1 MEIPLE
7 WEAAFSYNGTES
19 PFMPIKVDAE
29 GTQFLRRL
37 GLMDTAFLVIGAV
50 VGSGIFMT
58 PGLIASDL
66 PSPGL
71 LMAVWLAGG
80 LITLCGALSFA
91 ELGAMYPQAGG
102 QYVYI
107 REAYGRGA
115 AFLFGWAFFGFIMC
129 GGVAA
134 LAVAFAEFAGSF
146 VPALSTGNV
155 LFRAGIFG
163 FRYSLSAG
171 QVVAAGAILLLTFVN
186 SFGIRS
192 GATVQN
198 ILTVFRLG
206 AVAALVGLG
215 IVFGAKA
222 GGANFHPLFPPGPG
236 FPAVLRPL
244 GLALVAVFWTYD
256 GWYSVNCTA
265 EEIRDPGR
273 TIPRGLTL
281 GVLAVTAVYVLVNF
295 VYLLALPLG
304 ELQGVVRVGE
314 KAASA
319 LFGSGAAALF
329 SALVMVSVFGCLNA
343 NLLFGPRVF
352 YAMGRDG
359 SFFRVMGRLGPR
371 THVPNAAL
379 WGQAAWSA
387 VLCLSG
393 TYESLYEYMV
403 FALLMFF
410 AATGFAVVVLRRRA
424 PGIVRPY
431 RTWGYPVVPV
441 VFIVMCL
448 AVFSSMVAASP
459 LKSLAGLALVLAG
472 IPVYVLWARRR
483 RGKPDPQVS
492 GAPGPGPIS

>member
-7 WEAAFSYNGTES
+7 REAGFSYNGSES
-19 PFMPIKVDAE
+19 PSMPSKAVAQ

-58 PGLIASDL
+58 PGLIAANL

-80 LITLCGALSFA
+80 VITLCGALSFG

-129 GGVAA
+129 GGLAA
-134 LAVAFAEFAGSF
+134 LAVAFAEFLGSF
-146 VPALSTGNV
+146 IPAFSTGHV
-155 LFRAGIFG
+155 LFRTEWLGLT
-163 FRYSLSAG
+163 YSLSAG
-171 QVVAAGAILLLTFVN
+171 QVVAAVSILLLTLVN

-198 ILTVFRLG
+198 VLTVIRLG
-206 AVAALVGLG
+206 TVAALVGLG
-215 IVFGAKA
+215 IILGTKS
-222 GGANFHPLFPPGPG
+222 GGSNFAPLFPPGPA
-236 FPAVLRPL
+236 FPAVLKPL

-273 TIPRGLTL
+273 TIPRGLTI
-281 GVLAVTAVYVLVNF
+281 GVLAVTGIYVLVNL
-295 VYLLALPLG
+295 VYLLALPLA
-304 ELQGVVRVGE
+304 ELRGVVRVGE
-314 KAASA
+314 LAASA
-319 LFGSGAAALF
+319 LFGGGGAALF

-359 SFFRVMGRLGPR
+359 CFFRAMGRLGPR
-371 THVPNAAL
+371 SRVPNAAL
-379 WGQAAWSA
+379 WGQAAWSS

-403 FALLMFF
+403 FALLVFF
-410 AATGFAVVVLRRRA
+410 AATGLAVFVLRRRA
-424 PGIVRPY
+424 PGAVRPY
-431 RTWGYPVVPV
+431 RTWGYPVVTF
-441 VFIVMCL
+441 VFIVTCL
-448 AVFSSMVAASP
+448 AVFANMVAAAP
-459 LKSLAGLALVLAG
+459 LKSLIGLTLLLAG
-472 IPVYVLWARRR
+472 IPVYFIWSG
-483 RGKPDPQVS
+483 RGGRPS
-492 GAPGPGPIS
+492 

>member
-1 MEIPLE
+1 MISEDGLSEPR
-7 WEAAFSYNGTES
+7 
-19 PFMPIKVDAE
+19 
-29 GTQFLRRL
+29 FLRRL
-37 GLMDTAFLVIGAV
+37 GLLDTSFLVIGAV

-58 PGLIASDL
+58 PGMIAAGL

-80 LITLCGALSFA
+80 LVTLCGALSFG

-107 REAYGRGA
+107 REAYGPTA

-129 GGVAA
+129 GGLAA
-134 LAVAFAEFAGSF
+134 LAIAFAEFLGSF
-146 VPALSTGNV
+146 VPMLSTGHV
-155 LFRAGIFG
+155 LMKVEAAGLS
-163 FRYSLSAG
+163 YSLSAG
-171 QVVAAGAILLLTFVN
+171 QIVAAGSILLLTFLN

-192 GATVQN
+192 GALAQN
-198 ILTVFRLG
+198 LLTFVRL
-206 AVAALVGLG
+206 ATVAAFVGLG
-215 IVFGAKA
+215 VLLGTKA
-222 GGANFHPLFPPGPG
+222 GGSNFHPLFPPGLA
-236 FPAVLRPL
+236 FPSVLKPL

-281 GVLAVTAVYVLVNF
+281 GVLAVTAIYVLVNL

-304 ELQGVVRVGE
+304 ELAGVVRVGE
-314 KAASA
+314 LAASA

-352 YAMGRDG
+352 YAMARDG
-359 SFFRVMGRLGPR
+359 FFFRAMGRLGAKSR
-371 THVPNAAL
+371 VPTAAL
-379 WGQAAWSA
+379 WAQAAWSA

-403 FALLMFF
+403 FALLLFF
-410 AATGFAVVVLRRRA
+410 AATGLAVIVLRRRA
-424 PGIVRPY
+424 PGTERPY
-431 RTWGYPVVPV
+431 RTWGYPVVPLAFV
-441 VFIVMCL
+441 AMCL
-448 AVFSSMVAASP
+448 AVFLSIVAAQP
-459 LKSLAGLALVLAG
+459 LKSLAGAGLLLAG
-472 IPVYVLWARRR
+472 LPVYFIWKG
-483 RGKPDPQVS
+483 RGRSVREKDSP
-492 GAPGPGPIS
+492 

>member
-1 MEIPLE
+1 
-7 WEAAFSYNGTES
+7 
-19 PFMPIKVDAE
+19 MPIE
-29 GTQFLRRL
+29 GSLPGSQFLRRL
-37 GLMDTAFLVIGAV
+37 GLLDTSFLVIGAV

-58 PGLIASDL
+58 PGLIAADL

-71 LMAVWLAGG
+71 LLSVWLAGG

-129 GGVAA
+129 GGLAA
-134 LAVAFAEFAGSF
+134 LAVAFAEFLGSF
-146 VPALSTGNV
+146 IPVLSTGHV
-155 LFRAGIFG
+155 LLRIEALGVA
-163 FRYSLSAG
+163 YSLSAG
-171 QVVAAGAILLLTFVN
+171 QLVAAAAIMLLTLVN

-198 ILTVFRLG
+198 VLTVIRLG
-206 AVAALVGLG
+206 TVAALVGLG
-215 IVFGAKA
+215 ILVGAKA
-222 GGANFHPLFPPGPG
+222 GGANFHPLFASGPSFPG
-236 FPAVLRPL
+236 VLKPL

-281 GVLAVTAVYVLVNF
+281 GVLAVTAIYVLVNF
-295 VYLLALPLG
+295 VYLLALPLSD
-304 ELQGVVRVGE
+304 LQGVVRVGE
-314 KAASA
+314 KAAAA

-343 NLLFGPRVF
+343 NLIFGPRVF
-352 YAMGRDG
+352 FAMGRDG
-359 SFFRVMGRLGPR
+359 CFFRAMGRLGPR
-371 THVPNAAL
+371 TRVPNAAL
-379 WGQAAWSA
+379 WGQAAWSSI
-387 VLCLSG
+387 LCLSG

-403 FALLMFF
+403 FALLLFF
-410 AATGFAVVVLRRRA
+410 AATGLAVFVLRRRA
-424 PGIVRPY
+424 PEAARPY
-431 RTWGYPVVPV
+431 RTWGYPAVPL

-448 AVFSSMVAASP
+448 AVFLGMVAAEP

-472 IPVYVLWARRR
+472 IPIYRLWSGRSDRER
-483 RGKPDPQVS
+483 PGEIKKDSPQEDFRLR
-492 GAPGPGPIS
+492 